1 MKGQFVPTA
10 SGDQVG
16 EGSQVL
22 KNSFLPLLSQA
33 TASNLE
39 PMGPP
44 LVVLRSAFRIPQVAP
59 AISQWSRSCI
69 TVKSTFI
76 RTKANYSFAD
86 GLCVAF
92 NTISDVPE
100 VIEIA
105 KKFLSAQDEGYVGE
119 GFTKC
124 GIYVCQFHVVIQVS
138 IYSIHQAGMQAHFNG
153 REYVITQ
160 PVDSH
165 MSSESM
171 EALLKAEYALLC
183 MGSCFK
189 IEFDRYA
196 QEQGITTIPRR
207 KF

>member
-1 MKGQFVPTA
+1 MKGPFVPTA
-10 SGDQVG
+10 SGGQVG

-22 KNSFLPLLSQA
+22 KSSFLPLLSQA
-33 TASNLE
+33 TASNSE

-44 LVVLRSAFRIPQVAP
+44 LAVLRSALPPVLRSAFRIPQAAP

-86 GLCVAF
+86 GLRVAF

-100 VIEIA
+100 VIEIT

-119 GFTKC
+119 GFTKR

-138 IYSIHQAGMQAHFNG
+138 IYSIHQAGMQACFNG

-165 MSSESM
+165 MSSQSM
-171 EALLKAEYALLC
+171 EALLKAEYALL
-183 MGSCFK
+183 
-189 IEFDRYA
+189 DRKSTRLNSSH
-196 QEQGITTIPRR
+196 I
-207 KF
+207 